1 MARAFVFDAY
11 GTLFDVHSA
20 IGRHRAAA
28 GGAAATPQPPL
39 ALTERQ
45 EAHND
50 QRHKQNTT
58 GRKTCRFRGV
68 RSLPWLCCRSL
79 S

>member
-1 MARAFVFDAY
+1 MARALVFEAY
-11 GTLFDVHSA
+11 RTLFDVHSA
-20 IGRHRAAA
+20 YAARLQRAA
-28 GGAAATPQPPL
+28 PL